1 MSNCWKLRETRF
13 SNDDE
18 RTECENRCT
27 RGIADRERRS
37 ERAFSAARSIATP
50 SGSRLFLR
58 VLARC
63 GPLYAVESFSSCRVL
78 SPSLS
83 LYRALPPV
91 NPRTSLHYRKL
102 FAYRDQLYIRIRI
115 YFLLFFFVLR
125 FSSFSA
131 VSFVSFFLSS
141 LLWAVLYHALSRLV
155 YSISST
161 ALRFQNS
168 LTSDCAT
175 SRVTLIKIL
184 GNENPPIRS
193 TRVIIHYSN

>member
-1 MSNCWKLRETRF
+1 MMMNEPSARTGAPAV
-13 SNDDE
+13 S
-18 RTECENRCT
+18 RTESDAASARFPRHALSQLP
-27 RGIADRERRS
+27 RGRGS
-37 ERAFSAARSIATP
+37 FYAFSRVVVPFMPSNPFQAAAFSLRLYPSIALCLPLT
-50 SGSRLFLR
+50 RAR
-58 VLARC
+58 VC
-63 GPLYAVESFSSCRVL
+63 IIG
-78 SPSLS
+78 
-83 LYRALPPV
+83 
-91 NPRTSLHYRKL
+91 NSLHT
-102 FAYRDQLYIRIRI
+102 AISYISVYAFI
-115 YFLLFFFVLR
+115 FFFFFFVLR

-184 GNENPPIRS
+184 GNKNPPIRS
-193 TRVIIHYSN
+193 TRVIIHYSH